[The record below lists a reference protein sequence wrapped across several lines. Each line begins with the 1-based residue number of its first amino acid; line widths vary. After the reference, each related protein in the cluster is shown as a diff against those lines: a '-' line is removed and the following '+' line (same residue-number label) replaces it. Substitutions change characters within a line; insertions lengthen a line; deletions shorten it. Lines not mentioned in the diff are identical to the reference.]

1 MEKLFSLIGDVTHT
15 KLGGADS
22 YSDQLNCRYTVF
34 LLSLFTLLASAR
46 VYIDEPISCFCPAEF
61 SSSQVAFAKKVCW
74 TTNTFHIPIDTELT
88 QESRRS
94 APIIS
99 YYQWMA
105 LVFSLQGFLFYLPR
119 PLWRIL
125 NKKSGLAVNTIT
137 DAAIECQRHR
147 DDKFENNVR
156 YMSQR
161 MTQFLTGL
169 SRRRQAAGLCKKFG
183 LSIYGSYLTIVYLV
197 IKVLYVVNVIGQL
210 FLLNTFLGTDYHL
223 YGFDVMRRMANG
235 EEWTTSSRFP
245 RVTLCDFNVRKLGN
259 IHRYT
264 IQCALPLNLFYEMM
278 FIFLWFWMVFV
289 VTVTACSLVQWVI
302 VSVFFCFQEGYVT
315 DRLRELD
322 DDTVSKAQI
331 GRFTRVYLRRDG
343 CFILRLVSKNAGDR
357 IAAELVTSLWKE
369 YRDKIPQTN
378 ESNADSNGARR
389 RKSSCKDPSLANGIG
404 WVPSASSCPEETV

>member
-1 MEKLFSLIGDVTHT
+1 M
-15 KLGGADS
+15 
-22 YSDQLNCRYTVF
+22 
-34 LLSLFTLLASAR
+34 
-46 VYIDEPISCFCPAEF
+46 IDL
-61 SSSQVAFAKKVCW
+61 QVCW
-74 TTNTFHIPIDTELT
+74 TTNTYHIPIEDELT
-88 QESRRS
+88 QESRRR

-99 YYQWMA
+99 YYQWIA

-119 PLWRIL
+119 PVWRIL

-161 MTQFLTGL
+161 MSQFLNGL
-169 SRRRQAAGLCKKFG
+169 RRRRQAAGLCKKFG

-210 FLLNTFLGTDYHL
+210 FLLNAFLGTDYHL

-278 FIFLWFWMVFV
+278 FIFLWFWMIFV
-289 VTVTACSLVQWVI
+289 MTVTICSLIQWVI

-315 DRLRELD
+315 DRLREID
-322 DDTVSKAQI
+322 DKLTADTADV
-331 GRFTRVYLRRDG
+331 GRFARIYLRRDG

-357 IAAELVTSLWKE
+357 IAGELVASLWQE
-369 YRDKIPQTN
+369 YIKDQVSQSI
-378 ESNADSNGARR
+378 ESAAAAAADSDGVRR
-389 RKSSCKDPSLANGIG
+389 RRSSCKDPSLANGSG
-404 WVPSASSCPEETV
+404 WVPKASCPEETV